1 MSLKN
6 KYLTVASSGLFVRFT
21 PPETDRYFHDIE
33 AFLQANSLDSVETF
47 NLYELQFFLALQSQR
62 DVQAKAYLDRIVD
75 QFNSQHSQRIKLLQL
90 IYLEAV
96 GDVEGAVAQLGS
108 NPDEMKLSR
117 RLTTFSKEA
126 GSNANYITNL
136 NFYLDLQPSD
146 LITWAELG
154 DEYAKAG
161 AYDKAVFAWQEV
173 VLQEPLAYNALYK
186 VGLYSYY
193 QLLSQYDA
201 KAEKKDKLL
210 EWVANA
216 SHSRDYFLR
225 ALEISDNYVK
235 AWAGVY
241 AVSNL
246 KLNDKLRGHRALSS
260 TKAATQFLADA
271 EKLSALAKRK
281 LEAEGVAEA
290 ELKLEI

>member
-6 KYLTVASSGLFVRFT
+6 KYLTIASSGLFVRFT

-33 AFLQANSLDSVETF
+33 AFLQASSLDSVDTF

-62 DVQAKAYLDRIVD
+62 DVQAKSYLDRIVD
-75 QFNSQHSQRIKLLQL
+75 QFNSEHSQRIKFLQL
-90 IYLEAV
+90 IYLEAL
-96 GDVEGAVAQLGS
+96 GDDEGAVKQLGS
-108 NPDEMKLSR
+108 NPDELKLSR

-136 NFYLDLQPSD
+136 NYYLDLQPSD
-146 LITWAELG
+146 LLTWAELG
-154 DEYAKAG
+154 DEYAKVG

-173 VLQEPLAYNALYK
+173 LLQEPLAYNAHYK

-193 QLLSQYDA
+193 KLLSQYDG
-201 KAEKKDKLL
+201 KSEKKEKLL

-216 SHSRDYFLR
+216 VHARDYFLR

-246 KLNDKLRGHRALSS
+246 KLNDKLRGHRAVSS
-260 TKAATQFLADA
+260 VKAATQFLSDA
-271 EKLSALAKRK
+271 ERLSALSKRK
-281 LEAEGVAEA
+281 LKEFGVEEA
-290 ELKLEI
+290 ELKVEI